1 MTATANGIRDL
12 ADQLISGKLSRRGF
26 LAGMAAAS
34 FAPGAARAALTALE
48 PMLPGAAL
56 PEGLVR
62 SVTGTGADLLVEQI
76 IAAGAEY
83 LFVSNGSG
91 VGPIC
96 DSLVDHPGLQLV
108 QATQE
113 GQVVSIADGYAKA
126 SGKTGFGMF
135 SRVGLPHSSSNMYNA
150 MKDRTPL
157 VLFSDHADLDR
168 EGTDS
173 HEDVDDWINA
183 VAPYTKWRWTA
194 RQPERIAEWTRKA
207 CKLSNVLPGG
217 PTHIRIPRDVLYEPN
232 ITADIFS
239 ADALRISMDLQP
251 DASEIERAARYMLEA
266 SSPLLY
272 VGPEV
277 SQTNARAP
285 LVELAELLAIPVTQH
300 RSFYC
305 DFPNFHPLYLGELP
319 ALRSYLNVFPK
330 PIDCLINFG
339 ARFPLREESLVR
351 GLPVIHASVD
361 PLSIGRNT
369 PLASA
374 LLGRLD
380 LTARALLDAVRSMA
394 APQELS
400 ARSEERRRL
409 CTAHTAKVRAARIE
423 AGRNSKG
430 SPVPWPRLMYELSQ
444 QMDKDAILVEEIG
457 TEHKT
462 LSFFPFA
469 DGQMTKIGRTEGR
482 ALGWGVGASAGVKL
496 AQPDRQVVSLQ
507 GDGGFLFGQ
516 TDALW
521 TMSRYD
527 IPVMTVVNNNRCY
540 EETRWQVMNRAGRA
554 SKAGRDYISRL
565 DDPDV
570 DFTKLAAAYN
580 IPGAVV
586 NNSDELAP
594 AIRRGLQTLRDGRP
608 FMLDVRTRTFGPG
621 ADLTWYPDFSLAK
634 LRRRKV

>member
-1 MTATANGIRDL
+1 MRDL
-12 ADQLISGKLSRRGF
+12 VRDLISGKISRRSF
-26 LAGMAAAS
+26 LTSLAAAS
-34 FAPGAARAALTALE
+34 FAPDAARAALSSVESLV
-48 PMLPGAAL
+48 PGAKVPDKHL
-56 PEGLVR
+56 R
-62 SVTGTGADLLVEQI
+62 KVTGTGADLMVEQMLET
-76 IAAGAEY
+76 GAEY

-96 DSLVDHPGLQLV
+96 DSLVDHPGLQLI

-126 SGKTGFGMF
+126 SGKTAFGMF

-157 VLFSDHADLDR
+157 VLFSDHADSDR

-194 RQPERIAEWTRKA
+194 REPERLAEWVRKSW
-207 CKLSNVLPGG
+207 KVSTVLPSG
-217 PTHIRIPRDVLYEPN
+217 PTHLRIPRDVLYTGN
-232 ITADIFS
+232 VTADIYS
-239 ADALRISMDLQP
+239 ADALHIGMQLAP
-251 DASEIERAARYMLEA
+251 DPGEVERAARQMIHA

-277 SQTNARAP
+277 GQMRAQP
-285 LVELAELLAIPVTQH
+285 HVVELAELLAIPVTQH
-300 RSFYC
+300 RSFYA

-319 ALRSYLNVFPK
+319 QVSSYLNEYPK
-330 PIDCLINFG
+330 PIDCFINLG
-339 ARFPLREESLVR
+339 ARFPTRKSLPNLRY
-351 GLPVIHASVD
+351 PVIHASMESD
-361 PLSIGRNT
+361 AIGRNT
-369 PLASA
+369 PLTAA

-380 LTARALLDAVRSMA
+380 LTAKALVDAIKSMTTPA
-394 APQELS
+394 QL
-400 ARSEERRRL
+400 RRITEERRDI
-409 CTAHTAKVRAARIE
+409 CAAHTAAVRKARL
-423 AGRNSKG
+423 ATSRTMKG
-430 SPVPWPRLMYELSQ
+430 SPVPWPRLMYELRSA
-444 QMDKDAILVEEIG
+444 MEKDAIVVEELG

-462 LSFFPFA
+462 LSFFPFSE
-469 DGQMTKIGRTEGR
+469 DGMTKIGRTEGR

-516 TDALW
+516 TDSLW

-527 IPVMTVVNNNRCY
+527 IPVMTVITNNRCY
-540 EETRWQVMNRAGRA
+540 EETRWQVFNRDGRA
-554 SKAGRDYISRL
+554 AKANRDYISYL
-565 DDPDV
+565 GDPDV

-586 NNSDELAP
+586 NNTSELKP
-594 AIRRGLQTLRDGRP
+594 AIRKGLDTLKEGRP

-621 ADLTWYPDFSLAK
+621 SRTDWYPDYSVAENRK
-634 LRRRKV
+634 RKV